1 MLYVEQQTRNFVVG
15 ITVQRITTSGGNSL
29 KAELFMG
36 SGPKR
41 GQYPAEHGGGGFP
54 SVRRSDYPPIRRH
67 ARPLVHL
74 GFLMKERI
82 ESYQL
87 GKNGGGTYGCYHL
100 RAASQNEKDDITC
113 FTSQIVEELT
123 KESLNGSISLKGN
136 GDDKLPPMKEG
147 E

>member
-1 MLYVEQQTRNFVVG
+1 MV
-15 ITVQRITTSGGNSL
+15 
-29 KAELFMG
+29 
-36 SGPKR
+36 PK
-41 GQYPAEHGGGGFP
+41 GGGGFP
-54 SVRRSDYPPIRRH
+54 SVRRSDHPPIRRH

-87 GKNGGGTYGCYHL
+87 GKNGGGTYGCYHQ
-100 RAASQNEKDDITC
+100 RAASQNKKDDITC

-147 E
+147 ESERKKKREKEREREIKREREREKEKERE